1 MARKTPKTQ
10 YVVAVTRGRK
20 TRYSWG
26 EKLKDA
32 LAHANLRMGEAFVF
46 TKLVGGPETKA
57 EFHGG
62 SYAEVA

>member
-26 EKLKDA
+26 ERLKDA
-32 LAHANLRMGEAFVF
+32 VAAARLRMGERFSY
-46 TKLVGGPETKA
+46 TKLVGDAEHVA
-57 EFHGG
+57 EFRGDT
-62 SYAEVA
+62 YLEVA